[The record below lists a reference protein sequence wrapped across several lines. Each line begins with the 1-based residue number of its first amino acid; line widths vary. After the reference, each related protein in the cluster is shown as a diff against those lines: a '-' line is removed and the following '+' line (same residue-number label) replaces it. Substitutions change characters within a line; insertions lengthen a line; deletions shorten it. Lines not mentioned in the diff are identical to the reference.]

1 MGRVKHCSSQYIKDS
16 RKKKLQGL
24 SMSEAATD
32 QEEKKREVEVA
43 TLLSKDS
50 MNMQTL

>member
-1 MGRVKHCSSQYIKDS
+1 MGRVKHCSSQYIKHT
-16 RKKKLQGL
+16 RMKKLQGL
-24 SMSEAATD
+24 SRSEAATD
-32 QEEKKREVEVA
+32 QEEKKSEVEVA